1 MGEEEEEEFQRKI
14 RRINKYQKKENDK
27 GKRIIEKRKRIRQE
41 GDLKRKKICPL
52 QKEKWKKGNQ
62 RGSRFAEKK
71 DLPFAKKRSGKKGIR
86 EEGDLKRK
94 QNRKGKEKW
103 FQILHFLSEISL
115 LVRCPDV

>member
-1 MGEEEEEEFQRKI
+1 MGKEEEEEFQRKI
-14 RRINKYQKKENDK
+14 RRINKYQKKETDK
-27 GKRIIEKRKRIRQE
+27 GKRIIGR
-41 GDLKRKKICPL
+41 
-52 QKEKWKKGNQ
+52 
-62 RGSRFAEKK
+62 RFEEKK